1 MNPYPSFPKARPQSA
16 GRRLS
21 PLVAGLLIG
30 LMLAGAAQAQ
40 WKWRDAD
47 GRTQYSDRPPPFG
60 TPDKDILSRPAAP
73 RVVSQG
79 QAAQS
84 GASRPGASAASQ
96 AGAAS
101 APAKAA
107 STPAEV
113 AAEAQRKAQ
122 EEQRRAQM
130 RADNCRRARDH
141 VASLENSPRISRLNA
156 QGEREYLNEAQLQSE
171 RDHARSVMASDCQ

>member
-1 MNPYPSFPKARPQSA
+1 MRPQSA
-16 GRRLS
+16 VHCFQSLTS
-21 PLVAGLLIG
+21 PLAVLLIG

-60 TPDKDILSRPAAP
+60 TPDKDVLSRPIAA
-73 RVVSQG
+73 RAGAQG
-79 QAAQS
+79 TPMAQS
-84 GASRPGASAASQ
+84 AASRPGAASQ
-96 AGAAS
+96 ATSAS
-101 APAKAA
+101 APGKAA

-141 VASLENSPRISRLNA
+141 VASLEGNPRIGRLNA
-156 QGEREYLNEAQLQSE
+156 QGEREYLNDGQMQAE

>member
-1 MNPYPSFPKARPQSA
+1 MRSQSA
-16 GRRLS
+16 VHRSVSLTS
-21 PLVAGLLIG
+21 PLAVLLIG

-73 RVVSQG
+73 RAVQQSA

-84 GASRPGASAASQ
+84 AASRSGAAAASQ
-96 AGAAS
+96 VGAAS
-101 APAKAA
+101 AAGKAA

-113 AAEAQRKAQ
+113 AAEAQRKQ
-122 EEQRRAQM
+122 DEQRRAQM
-130 RADNCRRARDH
+130 RADNCRRAREY
-141 VASLENSPRISRLNA
+141 ASSLDGNPRISRLNA
-156 QGEREYLNEAQLQSE
+156 QGEREYLNDSQMQAE